1 MPSIFHTTTKHIEDG
16 FTAEAAFEALMKD
29 KQRIKKDVDV
39 YRWCTVDGMD
49 PWMLIMYLWVD
60 SAHKLYI
67 TNAFVS
73 G

>member
-1 MPSIFHTTTKHIEDG
+1 MRKC
-16 FTAEAAFEALMKD
+16 D
-29 KQRIKKDVDV
+29 KFCMAKYGCVYTYHLVDV
-39 YRWCTVDGMD
+39 YRWCGTVDGMD

>member
-1 MPSIFHTTTKHIEDG
+1 MNLIDFVG
-16 FTAEAAFEALMKD
+16 WGGVLM
-29 KQRIKKDVDV
+29 
-39 YRWCTVDGMD
+39 CTGGVGQWM

>member
-1 MPSIFHTTTKHIEDG
+1 MDEFDRFCG
-16 FTAEAAFEALMKD
+16 LGGC
-29 KQRIKKDVDV
+29 VDV
-39 YRWCTVDGMD
+39 YRWCGTMDGMD

>member
-1 MPSIFHTTTKHIEDG
+1 MAKYGCVYTYH
-16 FTAEAAFEALMKD
+16 L
-29 KQRIKKDVDV
+29 VDV
-39 YRWCTVDGMD
+39 YRWCGTVDGMD